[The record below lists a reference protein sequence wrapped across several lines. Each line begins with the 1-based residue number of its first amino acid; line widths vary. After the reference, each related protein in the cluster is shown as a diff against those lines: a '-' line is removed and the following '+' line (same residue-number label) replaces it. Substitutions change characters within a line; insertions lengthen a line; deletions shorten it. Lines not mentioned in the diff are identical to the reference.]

1 MKRLAFLLAC
11 LAATAC
17 SHAAPAAPAVSE
29 PLSQLRALE
38 RDAGCSS
45 DQQCRSVALGA
56 KSCGGP
62 EAYMAYSTAK
72 ASAEKVQA
80 LAERYR
86 AERQAA
92 NKASGLVSDCRY
104 LMDPGAQ
111 CRAGSC
117 QLRSGLIP
125 VD

>member
-17 SHAAPAAPAVSE
+17 SHAAPAVSE

-72 ASAEKVQA
+72 MSPEKVQA

-86 AERQAA
+86 QERQAA
-92 NKASGLVSDCRY
+92 NKASGLASDCRY

-117 QLRSGLIP
+117 QLRSGAAAI
-125 VD
+125 D

>member
-11 LAATAC
+11 LAASAC
-17 SHAAPAAPAVSE
+17 VQAAPAADT
-29 PLSQLRALE
+29 LHQLRALE
-38 RDAGCSS
+38 REAACST

-72 ASAEKVQA
+72 VSPEKVQA

-86 AERQAA
+86 EERKAA
-92 NKASGLVSDCRY
+92 NQASGLVSDCRY

-111 CRAGSC
+111 CRAGRC
-117 QLRSGLIP
+117 QLRSGAIP

>member
-1 MKRLAFLLAC
+1 MKRLALLLAC

-17 SHAAPAAPAVSE
+17 GHAAPDT
-29 PLSQLRALE
+29 LSQLRALE
-38 RDAGCSS
+38 RDAACSS

-62 EAYMAYSTAK
+62 EAYMAYSSAK

-86 AERQAA
+86 EERKAA
-92 NKASGLVSDCRY
+92 NKASGLASDCRY

>member
-1 MKRLAFLLAC
+1 MKCLAFLLAC
-11 LAATAC
+11 LAASAC
-17 SHAAPAAPAVSE
+17 SHAAPPASE
-29 PLSQLRALE
+29 PLAQLRALE
-38 RDAGCSS
+38 RDAACSS

-72 ASAEKVQA
+72 ASADKVQA

-86 AERQAA
+86 KEREAA

-104 LMDPGAQ
+104 LMDPGAL
-111 CRAGSC
+111 CRAGRC
-117 QLRSGLIP
+117 QLGNGAAALE
-125 VD
+125 